1 MGVGEFQPLGAECD
15 GLLDQFRYARDVE
28 AVQVDVQRER
38 KTGCANGLG
47 YVKFLGVRGHT
58 GDPVRGV
65 RVGILNAELDVFEAG
80 RLEFREEGPIQ
91 QCAAGD
97 EVGVQVAGPGVSHER
112 NDVIA
117 HQRLAAGQ
125 MHLHHAEFRGLGEG
139 SAPLLGGEFGELGME
154 IDRVGAVHAF
164 ERAAV
169 GQLGNDGVGP
179 RRAHACSGSRGDGPS
194 SPVSNRP
201 RS

>member
-1 MGVGEFQPLGAECD
+1 MGVGEFQPLGAERD

-47 YVKFLGVRGHT
+47 HVQFLGVRGHT

-80 RLEFREEGPIQ
+80 RLEFGEDVPIQ
-91 QCAAGD
+91 QRAASNQ
-97 EVGVQVAGPGVSHER
+97 VGVQVAGPGVPHER

-125 MHLHHAEFRGLGEG
+125 MHLHHAEFRGLSEG

-169 GQLGNDGVGP
+169 GQLGNDGVGS
-179 RRAHACSGSRGDGPS
+179 RRAHVGSRGDGPS